1 MLSGKKNIPV
11 TDDENMHIIIILSVK
26 INWGKK
32 NIPVTNDENMHIF
45 IIVSV
50 KKILRENT

>member
-1 MLSGKKNIPV
+1 
-11 TDDENMHIIIILSVK
+11 MHIIIILSVK
-26 INWGKK
+26 INWGKKKKK

-50 KKILRENT
+50 KKILEENT